1 MPDPATN
8 SLQGANGRL
17 ADLMT
22 RLRSG
27 LPGGHL
33 GLAVLLLV
41 LILGF
46 SSFVPDFLSAGTL
59 QSFMYQLPLL
69 GLLSLA
75 MVVPLITGGLN
86 LAIIATANAAGL
98 LMAWILTAVM
108 PPDAAGATLAFWMIG
123 ACLAGLLLC
132 LAVGAVNVLMTTAIS
147 SMSDG
152 TR

>member
-1 MPDPATN
+1 MPDPTAN

-59 QSFMYQLPLL
+59 QAFMYQLPLL
-69 GLLSLA
+69 GLLSVA
-75 MVVPLITGGLN
+75 MVVPLSTGGLN
-86 LAIIATANAAGL
+86 LAIIATTNHCAPVMVWTSQTQVAAD
-98 LMAWILTAVM
+98 T
-108 PPDAAGATLAFWMIG
+108 
-123 ACLAGLLLC
+123 
-132 LAVGAVNVLMTTAIS
+132 S
-147 SMSDG
+147 SNS
-152 TR
+152 